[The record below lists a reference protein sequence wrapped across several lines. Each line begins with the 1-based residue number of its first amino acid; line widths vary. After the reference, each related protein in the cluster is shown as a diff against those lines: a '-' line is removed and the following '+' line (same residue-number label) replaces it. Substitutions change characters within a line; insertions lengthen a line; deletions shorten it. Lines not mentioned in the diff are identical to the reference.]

1 MFTLKRLFSL
11 VATAGL
17 AVSMATVLP
26 AKADD
31 QVVKL
36 ATTTSTENSGL
47 LGYLLPK
54 FEQETGYQ
62 VQVIATGT
70 GKALKLGRQG
80 DVDVVMTH
88 APAAEAKFVEE
99 GYGIQPR
106 GIMENDFVVLGPK
119 NDPAKIRDSKTA
131 EEAFAKIAKTNQT
144 FISRGDNSGT
154 HMKELAV
161 WKNAGITP
169 DFKGYTS
176 VGQGMGKTLQ
186 MTNELQGYTLSDR
199 GTYVA
204 YKNKV
209 NLGVDF
215 DGGKALANPYQIILI
230 NPKKYPDLNHKG
242 AEALSNWLI
251 SNEAQQM
258 INGYR
263 VNGEQL
269 FKATYGK

>member
-1 MFTLKRLFSL
+1 MFKFKRLINIALSAALLASL
-11 VATAGL
+11 GTVFPAL
-17 AVSMATVLP
+17 ANSNII
-26 AKADD
+26 
-31 QVVKL
+31 KL

-54 FEQETGYQ
+54 FEKETGYQ

-70 GKALKLGRQG
+70 GKALKLARQG

-88 APAAEAKFVEE
+88 APAAEAKFVAE
-99 GYGIQPR
+99 GYGWMPR
-106 GIMENDFVVLGPK
+106 GIMENDFVILGPI
-119 NDPAKIRDSKTA
+119 NDPAHIRDSKSA
-131 EEAFAKIAKTNQT
+131 AAAFKAISKSGLP

-154 HMKELAV
+154 HMKEMAI
-161 WKNAGITP
+161 WQKAAIAP
-169 DFKGYTS
+169 EFSGYTS

-186 MTNELQGYTLSDR
+186 MANEMQGYTLSDR

-204 YKNKV
+204 YKNKL
-209 NLGVDF
+209 NLAVDY
-215 DGGKALANPYQIILI
+215 DGGKTLANPYQIILI

-242 AEALSNWLI
+242 ARALSDWLI
-251 SNEAQQM
+251 SPQAQKM
-258 INGYR
+258 INNYR

>member
-1 MFTLKRLFSL
+1 MFTVKRLFSL
-11 VATAGL
+11 VMTTGL
-17 AVSMATVLP
+17 AVSMAAALP

-31 QVVKL
+31 HVVKL

-54 FEQETGYQ
+54 FEQESGYQ

-99 GYGIQPR
+99 GFGTQPR

-119 NDPAKIRDSKTA
+119 NDPAKIRSSKTA
-131 EEAFAKIAKTNQT
+131 EEAFTKIAKTNQT

-251 SNEAQQM
+251 SPEAQQM
-258 INGYR
+258 INSYR